1 MKVLLVNK
9 LYYPHIGGVEKHV
22 RDLAIALK
30 DKVDVEVL
38 ATHRSL
44 RTKVEY
50 IDGIKVTKVASP
62 LTLKSAP
69 LAPTFSL
76 WLKKFQADIYH
87 LHFPYPPGELAYL
100 LLGAP
105 GKLVVTYHSDIVRQ
119 KGLLALYLPWLKRL
133 LARADK
139 ILTSSPQMIAN
150 SPWLQLNKDKCEV
163 IPFGIDIKPFLLTQG
178 VQRKAEQIKAKYGSP
193 LLLFVGRLIYYKGVE
208 YLLTAMTQVNAK
220 LLIVGQGPL
229 ERHLKEQTKQLGLGQ
244 KVYFLPHQSEAD
256 LVAFYHACDVFV
268 LPSIAKTEAFGYV
281 QLEAEACK
289 KPVVSTDLPTGV
301 PYANL
306 PNITGIVVPPKDSEA
321 LAKSINTLL
330 TNKALA
336 AKLGEQGFKRVSTEF
351 TLEAMGRKVF
361 QIYQEILGSPKV
373 LG

>member
-1 MKVLLVNK
+1 VKVLLVNK

-30 DKVDVEVL
+30 DKVEVEVL
-38 ATHRSL
+38 ATHHSL

-76 WLKKFQADIYH
+76 WLKKFKADIYH

-105 GKLVVTYHSDIVRQ
+105 GKLIVTYHSDIVRQ
-119 KGLLALYLPWLKRL
+119 KGLLTLYLPWLKRL

-139 ILTSSPQMIAN
+139 ILTSSPQMISN
-150 SPWLQLNKDKCEV
+150 SPWLQPHKDKCEV
-163 IPFGIDIKPFLLTQG
+163 IPFGIDIKPFVLTPT
-178 VQRKAEQIKAKYGSP
+178 VQAKAEQLKAKYGAP

-208 YLLTAMTQVNAK
+208 YLLKAMSEVNAK
-220 LLIVGQGPL
+220 LLIVGEGPL
-229 ERHLKEQTKQLGLGQ
+229 EPYLKEQAKQLGISH
-244 KVYFLPHQSEAD
+244 KVYFLAHQTEAD
-256 LVAFYHACDVFV
+256 LAAFYHACDVFV

-289 KPVVSTDLPTGV
+289 KPVVSTNLPTGV

-306 PNITGIVVPPKDSEA
+306 HKVTGLVVPPKDSQA
-321 LAKSINTLL
+321 LAKAINTLL
-330 TNKALA
+330 ADKALA
-336 AKLGEQGFKRVSTEF
+336 AKLGKQGFKRVSTEF
-351 TLEAMGRKVF
+351 TLEAMGNKVV
-361 QIYQEILGSPKV
+361 QIYQEVLPKKP
-373 LG
+373 